1 MRYPTYILLALGSTL
16 PLALS
21 APSVAFSSGGAVEAV
36 ENDINNSNADTAGSD
51 DKLTCS
57 APSTTAQVVPFAQD
71 PAWVANMTTCLNE
84 MSNSDWNGAEC
95 KPADAN
101 GVALGPSF
109 GFYKVDDDGGDGQT
123 CFNDCQACL
132 AAGINASLAV
142 STSCKY
148 GSKEDGYCI
157 MGFNYGT

>member
-71 PAWVANMTTCLNE
+71 PAWIANMTTCLNE